1 MNRRRFLDVTAAA
14 AAFSFSET
22 ALARDPIERSGPA
35 RLRLALAAYSFR
47 RHFAFMKGKPQAP
60 APGTSPLN
68 LFRFIDYCAE
78 QQVEGA
84 ELTAY
89 FFPPDADADYFRN
102 LKRHAHFRGV
112 TISGTAIGNDFSMGP
127 GAALN
132 AQIEETKASIVKA
145 AQLGA
150 PHLRVFAGTA
160 RGFAKAPENLDHSI
174 AALNECAEFAGNHGV
189 ILGVENHGNLT
200 ADQMLTLM
208 KGVDSPWIG
217 INLDTGNFFSDD
229 PYGDLEACVPYA
241 VNVQAKVVMRRP
253 DKTKYP
259 ADFDRIG
266 QILRA
271 GNYQGFV
278 VMEYEEESPFE
289 QVPGALAELRNSLAD
304 PS

>member
-1 MNRRRFLDVTAAA
+1 MNRRRFLDATVGTAAVLLGH
-14 AAFSFSET
+14 T
-22 ALARDPIERSGPA
+22 VWARMPIERTGPP

-47 RHFAFMKGKPQAP
+47 RHFAFMKGKPQKLEAGARP
-60 APGTSPLN
+60 FD
-68 LFRFIDYCAE
+68 LFQFIDYCAK
-78 QQVEGA
+78 QDVEGA

-89 FFPPDADADYFRN
+89 FFPPDADAGYFRE

-127 GAALN
+127 GEALK
-132 AQIEETKASIVKA
+132 AQIEETKEWIKKA

-160 RGFAKAPENLDHSI
+160 KGFAKAPENIDHSI
-174 AALNECAEFAGNHGV
+174 AALAECAAFAGDHGIV
-189 ILGVENHGNLT
+189 IGVENHGNLS
-200 ADQMLTLM
+200 AEQMLTLM
-208 KGVDSPWIG
+208 EGVDSPWIG
-217 INLDTGNFFSDD
+217 INLDTGNFFSED

-241 VNVQAKVVMRRP
+241 VNVQAKVMMRRP
-253 DKTKYP
+253 DKTKNP

-278 VMEYEEESPFE
+278 VLEYEEESPFE
-289 QVPGALAELRNSLAD
+289 NIPEILSDLRQSLAA
-304 PS
+304 SF